1 MDETRLPLVEHLT
14 ELRSRLIRIVVV
26 WFALSAVAI
35 PFGEQ
40 IFGLMIEPA
49 SAALD
54 KPLISVKP
62 HEQFFVYLKSSLLAG
77 FMASLPVC
85 FWQLWSFIS
94 PGLYANERKAVLPFV
109 GVSSVLFISG
119 SLFGYTQVFPLMF
132 DFFASFDNELVQSAW
147 TAQEVFALTT
157 RLFLAFGA
165 SFEMPVLV
173 FFLAISGI
181 VDAPTLFRGTPYA
194 TLGVFMF
201 AAILTPPD
209 WVSQILLGI
218 PMIALYLLGVGV
230 AYIFGGKKREAPE
243 ETSSVAPR

>member
-14 ELRSRLIRIVVV
+14 ELRSRLIRIVAA
-26 WFALSAVAI
+26 WLALSAVAI

-40 IFGLMIEPA
+40 IFGLMIQPA
-49 SAALD
+49 REALARE
-54 KPLISVKP
+54 LISIKP

-85 FWQLWSFIS
+85 FWQLWAFIS
-94 PGLYANERKAVLPFV
+94 PGLYAKERKAVLPFV
-109 GVSSVLFISG
+109 GVSTLLFIGG

-132 DFFASFDNELVQSAW
+132 GFFASFDNELVQSAW
-147 TAQEVFALTT
+147 SAQEVFALTT

-194 TLGVFMF
+194 TLGVFIF

-209 WVSQILLGI
+209 WVSQIFLAI

-230 AYIFGGKKREAPE
+230 AYMFGGKKREEPE
-243 ETSSVAPR
+243 TTKSVAPR